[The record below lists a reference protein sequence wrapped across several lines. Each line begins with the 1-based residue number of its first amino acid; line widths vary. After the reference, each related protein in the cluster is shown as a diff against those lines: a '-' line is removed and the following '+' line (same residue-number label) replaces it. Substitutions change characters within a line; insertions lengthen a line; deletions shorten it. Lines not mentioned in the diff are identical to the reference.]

1 MPSSRRGKLT
11 GWVQR
16 YLPRF
21 LALAWAAWAAATA
34 VAYVDLVPKQLEAVD
49 GAINAPVWLLWA
61 VSAVALVLGVLAP
74 SGASTR
80 AHDLARWSRITGMTI
95 ITAELVVW
103 TAAFF
108 VDEPRGWVSGKNY
121 AMLMLMALF
130 STWTIARDKARGRQV
145 VSCGD

>member
-1 MPSSRRGKLT
+1 M
-11 GWVQR
+11 
-16 YLPRF
+16 
-21 LALAWAAWAAATA
+21 WA
-34 VAYVDLVPKQLEAVD
+34 
-49 GAINAPVWLLWA
+49 LWA
-61 VSAVALVLGVLAP
+61 VASTALVLGVLVP
-74 SGASTR
+74 SGAPSR
-80 AHDLARWSRITGMTI
+80 AHDIARWLRITGMTI

-145 VSCGD
+145 VPCGD